1 MAYNFI
7 DYLLGREPSRED
19 RRDGYFGDTVS
30 KFGNDE
36 LAAARF
42 LLENAGT
49 VAADS
54 LPEEMGVYRN
64 VLSYPADL
72 VNAAMLGAVGGGQ
85 KAVAGISELFADD
98 AQDEKRLA
106 RDILGGAEVVGVG
119 PQSRAVSLLTAPA
132 KAAVAARAPYL
143 LSDAKYAAR
152 SLAEGDLEGVRDA
165 FYEGGVPVGVG
176 ADAVV
181 DRVRSGADIK
191 ARLEETPNVIEYVTG
206 EPYVPMSNTS
216 NLKSQK
222 PIALLE
228 HESVVR
234 PTGETVSPVVG
245 DFADL
250 EGRDVLAIVG
260 DQTGRHDILSVGKY
274 DLSDDPQRS
283 LAGFEYIDVDNPLQG
298 YAGAQSATSSKL
310 NEALESTDPFY
321 MSFLMGEKSSDFALH
336 TGETYGKMVRK
347 AVEMGDIEGKD
358 LEYIDNAI
366 RNIGVPE
373 LVKVRDADGNII
385 KKADGTPKTK
395 SVTTYPFRDF
405 TSVSE
410 PEAILSY
417 MRSLPTGTQRAYFL
431 KGLDKTNLYKRGMP
445 KVHDARLAVA
455 DEAQMGMDWGTVG
468 YRGFTPDL
476 QRGLL
481 ETTPEMS
488 TTYDTGVAKL
498 GPAVTFL
505 DESRGVPANL
515 AFADL
520 SAAQREKGTG
530 GGLLMNSAD
539 YKVYESSPTKAK
551 QPWRAINTDTVN
563 TFIDIEK
570 TQGRDVAYAF
580 AQKVL
585 SEGKVT
591 NALIKQAKKM
601 SAPQWVV
608 AMMVTQ
614 QALQE
619 EE

>member
-1 MAYNFI
+1 VNFI
-7 DYLLGREPSRED
+7 EFLTLPARDRRERLGEFLGGLVQDRDELVNYTPPANRTTLLGD
-19 RRDGYFGDTVS
+19 RSQTPASVQFVQDYGDFLPVLGEITGAMDLGQELS
-30 KFGNDE
+30 KDDPNYP
-36 LAAARF
+36 LAAA
-42 LLENAGT
+42 LGLGT
-49 VAADS
+49 V
-54 LPEEMGVYRN
+54 V
-64 VLSYPADL
+64 
-72 VNAAMLGAVGGGQ
+72 GAVPVVGDTL
-85 KAVAGISELFADD
+85 ARGIVTGAE
-98 AQDEKRLA
+98 RLA
-106 RDILGGAEVVGVG
+106 D
-119 PQSRAVSLLTAPA
+119 AVPSDVKYATRSLL
-132 KAAVAARAPYL
+132 
-143 LSDAKYAAR
+143 
-152 SLAEGDLEGVRDA
+152 EGDLEGVRDA

-176 ADAVV
+176 ADAVF
-181 DRVRSGADIK
+181 DRVRSGAEIK
-191 ARLEETPNVIEYVTG
+191 ARLEETPNVIEYMTG

-234 PTGETVSPVVG
+234 PTGETVSPVIG

-405 TSVSE
+405 TSVAE

-488 TTYDTGVAKL
+488 TTYDTGVAKI

-505 DESRGVPANL
+505 DGSRGVPANL